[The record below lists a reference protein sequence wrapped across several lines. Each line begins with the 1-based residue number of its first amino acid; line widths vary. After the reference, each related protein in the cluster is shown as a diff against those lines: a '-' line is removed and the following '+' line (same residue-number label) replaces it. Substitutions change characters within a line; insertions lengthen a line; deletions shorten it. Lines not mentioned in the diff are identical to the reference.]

1 MTRTAQGDVVNNSE
15 ELQPG
20 DQIVTTL
27 ASGQITSRVESTS
40 SLDTQDN

>member
-1 MTRTAQGDVVNNSE
+1 MTRTAQGHVVNNSE
-15 ELQPG
+15 GLQPG

-40 SLDTQDN
+40 NLDAQHN